1 MAQYRY
7 SVSRFRQTLITAA
20 AMTAGLAG
28 LVWMLLTG
36 LRDPDAGL
44 WALASGSVFF
54 AFVSVSML
62 WRYYRNGVVLAVQ
75 PAGLYDAR
83 VSEVPV
89 SWEDIRDIVLRQAED
104 AFRLDV
110 YLWKRQEAATAVPDF
125 SIDLDSLNAG
135 AGEIVNDIAAHSKI
149 RNEAGIALGHALQ

>member
-1 MAQYRY
+1 M
-7 SVSRFRQTLITAA
+7 
-20 AMTAGLAG
+20 
-28 LVWMLLTG
+28 
-36 LRDPDAGL
+36 
-44 WALASGSVFF
+44 FF

-62 WRYYRNGVVLAVQ
+62 WRYFRNGVVLAVQ

-104 AFRLDV
+104 AFRLEV

-149 RNEAGIALGHALQ
+149 RNEAGVALGHAPQ